1 MMGVGEMGKTL
12 LLLMLALAVTCS
24 SALAGDQDPISI
36 VIMHTNDIH
45 GGIDPSGATFM
56 DEEFPPMLGGGASAM
71 TLIEQQRAEAERE
84 GKGFLLFDTGDY
96 WQGTPVG
103 NYRQG
108 QIVAEFL
115 NEVGYTARVP
125 GNHEFDAGWEEAFE
139 QMKSATA
146 PVLAANLVDR
156 STGEMPFFVEP
167 YLITEVKGIKI
178 GVIGLIT
185 EETDFYSKPE
195 HVRNVEFLPVK
206 EVTQKYMAEIEDKVD
221 LIFVIGHLGI
231 PYDVWSAYEEMVET
245 GTEMRIR
252 YGMNAMELVHH
263 VPGIDVFMAGHIH
276 VGYEGGWED
285 PVTHTICLQTYG
297 RGSGVGIYEILVD
310 PVTKTIVGYDL
321 PEGRDQSITTLF
333 EDEYWPDEETA
344 EWLSEWI
351 DSAEVGMD
359 EPIGMALHDIS
370 RVGVGES
377 PLGNMVTDAMREAVD
392 ADVAFTNLGG
402 IRANISMGVITP
414 RDVFYAVPFENHLV
428 YYEMSGSYLKH
439 VLEWRVKGMRQG
451 AYISGTEIVYSRER
465 PDFERITLL
474 KVGGEPWDP
483 DKIYRVA
490 TTDFIAAGNV
500 GLQILLDID
509 PQYMTQTDMSVKEAV
524 IEYVKRHSPVD
535 PKVEGR
541 FRRNDDADMS
551 PELAAALPEWKSLE
565 ELDR

>member
-1 MMGVGEMGKTL
+1 MGRML
-12 LLLMLALAVTCS
+12 LLVLLAIAVVHA
-24 SALAGDQDPISI
+24 SAPAPAQEPVSI

-45 GGIDPSGATFM
+45 GGIDRRGATFM
-56 DEEFPPMLGGGASAM
+56 DEEFPPALGGGPSLV
-71 TLIEQQRAEAERE
+71 TLTKQVRADAEAE

-103 NYRQG
+103 NYRRG

-115 NEVGYTARVP
+115 NRAGYDARVP

-139 QMKSATA
+139 QMKNAQM
-146 PVLAANLVDR
+146 PVLAANLVARD
-156 STGEMPFFVEP
+156 TGEIPFFLKP
-167 YLITEVKGIKI
+167 YIIREIQGIKI
-178 GVIGLIT
+178 GIIGLIT
-185 EETDFYSKPE
+185 EESDFYSKPE
-195 HVRNVEFLPVK
+195 HVANIEFLPVK
-206 EVTQKYMAEIEDKVD
+206 EVTQKYMAEIEDEVD

-231 PYDVWSAYEEMVET
+231 PYDVKSAYAEMVET
-245 GTEMRIR
+245 GTEMKIR

-263 VPGIDVFMAGHIH
+263 VPGIDVFIGGHIH

-297 RGSGVGIYEILVD
+297 RGSGAGIYEILVD
-310 PVTKTIVGYDL
+310 PNTRTIVGYEL
-321 PEGRDQSITTLF
+321 PEGGGQSIVTLF
-333 EDEYWPDEETA
+333 EDEYWPDPETV
-344 EWLSEWI
+344 EFLSEWI

-359 EPIGMALHDIS
+359 EPVGMALNDIS

-402 IRANISMGVITP
+402 IRSNIGMGVITP
-414 RDVFYAVPFENHLV
+414 RDIFYAVPFENHLV
-428 YYEMSGSYLKH
+428 YYEMSGSYLKS

-451 AYISGTEIVYSRER
+451 AYISGTKIVYSRER
-465 PDFERITLL
+465 PDFERITYLT
-474 KVGGEPWDP
+474 VGGESWDP

-509 PQYMTQTDMSVKEAV
+509 QQYVTHSDIAIKDAI
-524 IEYVKRHSPVD
+524 IEYVEKHSPVD

-541 FRRNDDADMS
+541 FRRNDTAVMS
-551 PELAAALPEWKSLE
+551 PELAAALPRWKPLE
-565 ELDR
+565 EIDH